1 MVAAFLI
8 FCGNPDLYLICS
20 CPCRHYVNNLVRY
33 TTGID
38 RASAVFVQAAY
49 KQKHTEPRWSNS
61 LFTMSHYLTDVTN
74 WPRVK
79 AASQATMAAAAIL
92 SGKYTFARLQ
102 PVLPQALL
110 PARTSLAIV
119 PAAKARFVRRPVYVA
134 ATGAVATYAAT
145 LKQAPAFQE
154 AFAAGSRLGESFRSA
169 AVGALAFG
177 RQTAGGLQ
185 NTWAVAGN
193 TAAGAVALAGAAT
206 RGAAMTMQ
214 NRQQVQAR
222 PRRPILPLP
231 RLRRRGH
238 EQVLALV

>member
-1 MVAAFLI
+1 MMLMLWLVF
-8 FCGNPDLYLICS
+8 
-20 CPCRHYVNNLVRY
+20 RHYVNNLVRY

-38 RASAVFVQAAY
+38 RASAVFVQAAF
-49 KQKHTEPRWSNS
+49 KQKHAEPRWHNTI
-61 LFTMSHYLTDVTN
+61 FTLSHYLTDVTN

-110 PARTSLAIV
+110 PARNSLAMV
-119 PAAKARFVRRPVYVA
+119 PAAKARLARRPVYVA
-134 ATGAVATYAAT
+134 ATGAVATCAAT
-145 LKQAPAFQE
+145 LKQAPVFQE
-154 AFAAGSRLGESFRSA
+154 ALAVGSRLGEGFRSA
-169 AVGALAFG
+169 AIHAAAFG

-185 NTWAVAGN
+185 STLALAGN
-193 TAAGAVALAGAAT
+193 SAVGAVACAGAAT

-214 NRQQVQAR
+214 SRHQMRFQAR
-222 PRRPILPLP
+222 PRIVGIPLP

-238 EQVLALV
+238 EQVLALL